1 MTVTYKNPQQ
11 LSTLSSTNA
20 YQPLVQHQPQSGLQH
35 LQTNQYQHHYS
46 PSQYGAHNYQAVYG
60 LSQSQLGYNYF
71 QTPYQS
77 PANQYKPQYGF
88 AGIPKSTTNQYK
100 PYNGY
105 EGIPKTSQYKVTNL
119 YQPYQTKSI
128 NKNLQERFLH

>member
-1 MTVTYKNPQQ
+1 MTGTYKNPQQ
-11 LSTLSSTNA
+11 LSTLSSKHA

-35 LQTNQYQHHYS
+35 LQTNQYHHHYS

-60 LSQSQLGYNYF
+60 LSQPQLGYNYL

-77 PANQYKPQYGF
+77 A
-88 AGIPKSTTNQYK
+88 TNQYK

-128 NKNLQERFLH
+128 NKNLQERFLHQNF